1 MRAASWAQVAVL
13 LAAMQM
19 QVTHGG
25 TIDSYFIL
33 IKFKIPIKYVVSL
46 KISNKKKKSCPTG
59 SQVFQSSR
67 NLLQRSMKHEVL
79 PYDALLE

>member
-33 IKFKIPIKYVVSL
+33 IKFKIPI
-46 KISNKKKKSCPTG
+46 N
-59 SQVFQSSR
+59 
-67 NLLQRSMKHEVL
+67 M
-79 PYDALLE
+79 